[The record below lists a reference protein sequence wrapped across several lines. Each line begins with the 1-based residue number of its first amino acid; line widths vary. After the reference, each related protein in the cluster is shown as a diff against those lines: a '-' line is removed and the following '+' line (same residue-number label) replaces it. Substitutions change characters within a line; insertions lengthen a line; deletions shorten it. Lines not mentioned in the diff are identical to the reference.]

1 MVRATLGTLAKLGVP
16 HLRLRYDT
24 IPGTDL

>member
-1 MVRATLGTLAKLGVP
+1 MACLPLTKLGVP